1 MFKKGLNFVFETHSR
16 CKVTH
21 FFLFAAVE
29 FSGIRTIIFCLNFF
43 TPTKEKYVADSQPNY
58 HFFLY
63 FCRLKQK
70 NMDSILTY
78 SLLILG
84 FVALILGANWL
95 VNGAT
100 SVGIRAKLSPLIIGV
115 TIVAFGTSLP
125 EMIINIF
132 SCIKGS
138 AALAI
143 GNIIGSNT
151 MNILL
156 ILGVSSIIYPIDVSK
171 ISIRRDII
179 AGFIAILAIALMT
192 SRFLTESSTTIN
204 WIEGLVLLFF
214 AGIYLYS
221 TFKNNS
227 SDDSIEKQV
236 PMPWGKTILSLTFGI
251 VGLYLGGELV
261 SSNAQKLALSWGM
274 SESTIGLT
282 VVATATSLP
291 ELITSIVAAL
301 KKNSSIAIGNVLG
314 SNILNI
320 FVVLGISSLITPLPF
335 DTKMNQQLLILF
347 VANVIM
353 VTTIFVGEG
362 KKISRLEGV
371 ILTLG
376 YIAFILFS
384 LYPSL

>member
-1 MFKKGLNFVFETHSR
+1 
-16 CKVTH
+16 
-21 FFLFAAVE
+21 
-29 FSGIRTIIFCLNFF
+29 
-43 TPTKEKYVADSQPNY
+43 
-58 HFFLY
+58 
-63 FCRLKQK
+63 
-70 NMDSILTY
+70 
-78 SLLILG
+78 
-84 FVALILGANWL
+84 
-95 VNGAT
+95 
-100 SVGIRAKLSPLIIGV
+100 
-115 TIVAFGTSLP
+115 
-125 EMIINIF
+125 
-132 SCIKGS
+132 
-138 AALAI
+138 
-143 GNIIGSNT
+143 
-151 MNILL
+151 
-156 ILGVSSIIYPIDVSK
+156 
-171 ISIRRDII
+171 
-179 AGFIAILAIALMT
+179 
-192 SRFLTESSTTIN
+192 
-204 WIEGLVLLFF
+204 
-214 AGIYLYS
+214 
-221 TFKNNS
+221 
-227 SDDSIEKQV
+227 
-236 PMPWGKTILSLTFGI
+236 MPWGKTILSLTFGI

-362 KKISRLEGV
+362 KKISRFEGL